1 MPNHTPP
8 QLFLIDGYALI
19 YRAFFAM
26 ISRPLRTTKGENT
39 SAAWGVANF
48 LLRLRDK
55 YRPDYVCWINDA
67 GTSFRE
73 ERYPDYKSTREKLDE
88 SLQADFDRAVDR
100 IRTLLEGF
108 RIPLVAIRGYEADDV
123 IGTLAQAG
131 AERGLQAVI
140 VSGDKDFYQLI
151 GPGITLLNPGRGG
164 PAAVDEVWVDQSN
177 AAERL
182 GVPPHQVVD
191 FLALT
196 GDASDNVPGV
206 KGIGEKGAQKLLA
219 EYGDLDTILAR
230 AAEVTAKR
238 TREALLSQ
246 GDSARLSKEL
256 VTIKRDV
263 PIELDVEDFV
273 LREPDRE
280 GLIRI
285 LTELEFFSLAR
296 RLAGQGVAGAMA
308 GDGGGTAEPEP
319 TGVAVSEAIGPYPNG
334 STGGALA
341 PSLSRAARGGQG
353 DSEGGEAEDALA
365 ATSPAGAMEA
375 GTSATATL
383 PATAADWLALDDHP
397 ALEVVVVDDPDQVAA
412 LVERLRAVPLV
423 GLDTETSSI
432 EPHSAEL
439 VGLSLAAS
447 PTEVWYL
454 PFGHRPP
461 SGELAA
467 PAPVKN
473 LPPLTDFAMAPLY
486 ALLTDPTVPKAGH
499 NIKYDWQVLRQ
510 AGVELAGVAY
520 DSMVASFVLDPGRRS
535 HAIDTL
541 CLEHLGRA
549 MQVYADVTG
558 KGKAEIPF
566 AEVPI
571 AAAAAYCGADSG
583 TVLALHDYMAPAL
596 RDIAMEPLLRDIEMP
611 LVEVL
616 TDMEWEGIAID
627 GEVFARLNAELGAD
641 LGRLEIAIAAVA
653 GEALNLNSPRQLAM
667 ILFERQQLPVL
678 KRTKTGPSTDAD
690 VLEQLAAMGHE
701 LPRLILDY
709 RELQKLKSTYVD
721 TLPATVNRRTG
732 RIHTSFNQ
740 TGAATGRLSSSDPNL
755 QNIPIRTPRGEAIR
769 KGFVPRPGWS
779 FLVADYSQIELR
791 LMAHLS
797 GDPGFIEAFNQG
809 GDIHRQT
816 AALIFN
822 VPVEQVT
829 PDMRGRAKTINFAT
843 IYGQGPFALSRQLG
857 ISQEDAKTFIA
868 RYFERFAGVRAFLDR
883 QVRLAR
889 EQGYVETLFKR
900 RRYIPEIKDRNFN
913 MRAYGERNAQNSPLQ
928 GSAADLIKLAM
939 IHIHAAM
946 RGRDLRSRM
955 LLQVHDEL
963 VFEVPPEELETMRAL
978 VREHMEQ
985 VVELRVPLVVDIGVG
1000 PNWLD
1005 AKR

>member
-48 LLRLRDK
+48 LLRLREK
-55 YRPDYVCWINDA
+55 YRPDYVCWVNDA

-73 ERYPDYKSTREKLDE
+73 ERYPDYKSTREKLDD
-88 SLQADFDRAVDR
+88 SLQADFDRAVER
-100 IRTLLEGF
+100 IGTLLEGF
-108 RIPLVAIRGYEADDV
+108 RVSLVTVPGYEADDV

-131 AERGLQAVI
+131 AARGLRAVI

-164 PAAVDEVWVDQSN
+164 PAAVDEVWVDESN
-177 AAERL
+177 AADRL

-191 FLALT
+191 FLALV
-196 GDASDNVPGV
+196 GDSSDNIPGV

-219 EYGDLDTILAR
+219 EYGDLETILAR
-230 AAEVTAKR
+230 ASEVTAKR
-238 TREALLSQ
+238 TREALLAQ
-246 GDSARLSKEL
+246 ADNARLSQEL

-263 PIELDVEDFV
+263 PVELDVRDLV

-285 LTELEFFSLAR
+285 LTELEFFSLAK
-296 RLAGQGVAGAMA
+296 RL
-308 GDGGGTAEPEP
+308 
-319 TGVAVSEAIGPYPNG
+319 
-334 STGGALA
+334 
-341 PSLSRAARGGQG
+341 GGQG
-353 DSEGGEAEDALA
+353 GGAPGDGADAGLVSATSVSGAPALGRSSNGSAGPLPAMEPPPSAGEGLSQDEDA
-365 ATSPAGAMEA
+365 ATGAEAGA
-375 GTSATATL
+375 ATATL
-383 PATAADWLALDDHP
+383 PATAADWLALDAEP
-397 ALEVVVVDDPDQVAA
+397 ALEVTVVDDPADLPA
-412 LVERLRAVPLV
+412 LVARLRTAPLV
-423 GLDTETSSI
+423 GLDAETSSM
-432 EPHSAEL
+432 EPHDAEL
-439 VGLSLAAS
+439 IGLSLAAS

-454 PFGHRPP
+454 PFGHRPAG
-461 SGELAA
+461 GELAA
-467 PAPVKN
+467 PAPVRN
-473 LPPLTDFAMAPLY
+473 LPPIGDVAMAPLV
-486 ALLTDPTVPKAGH
+486 ALLQDPGVPKAGH
-499 NIKYDWQVLRQ
+499 NIKYDWQVLRR

-520 DSMVASFVLDPGRRS
+520 DSMLASFVLDPGRRS
-535 HAIDTL
+535 HSIDTL
-541 CLEHLGRA
+541 CLEHFGRA
-549 MQVYADVTG
+549 MQTYPDVTG
-558 KGKAEIPF
+558 KGKAQIPF
-566 AEVPI
+566 AEV
-571 AAAAAYCGADSG
+571 AVGAAAAYCGADG
-583 TVLALHDYMAPAL
+583 ATVLALHDYFAPAL
-596 RDIAMEPLLRDIEMP
+596 REIQMEPLLTDIEMP
-611 LVEVL
+611 LVPVL
-616 TDMEWEGIAID
+616 TDMEWEGVSID
-627 GEVFARLNAELGAD
+627 REVFARLNAELGGD
-641 LGRLEIAIAAVA
+641 LRRLEGEISAVA
-653 GEALNLNSPRQLAM
+653 GEALNLNSPRQLAT
-667 ILFERQQLPVL
+667 ILFEKQQLPML

-690 VLEQLAAMGHE
+690 VLEQLAAMGHA
-701 LPRLILDY
+701 LPQLILDY

-721 TLPATVNRRTG
+721 TLPARVNRQTG
-732 RIHTSFNQ
+732 RIHTSYNQ
-740 TGAATGRLSSSDPNL
+740 IGAATGRLSSSEPNL
-755 QNIPIRTPRGEAIR
+755 QNIPIRTPRGEEIR
-769 KGFVPRPGWS
+769 KGFVPRSGWS

-797 GDPGFIEAFNQG
+797 GDPGFIEAFHEG

-816 AALIFN
+816 AALIFG
-822 VPVEQVT
+822 VPLEQVT
-829 PDMRGRAKTINFAT
+829 SDMRGRAKTINFAT

-857 ISQEDAKTFIA
+857 ISQEDARTFIA

-939 IHIHAAM
+939 IRIHGALRD
-946 RGRDLRSRM
+946 RGLRSRM

-963 VFEVPPEELETMRAL
+963 VFEVPPEELETMREL
-978 VREHMEQ
+978 VRSHMEQ
-985 VVELRVPLVVDIGVG
+985 VTELRVPLVVDIGIG